1 MTICSNPHTIHLS
14 MHDLLTMLLLTF
26 MPLLIAIDPLSK
38 PPFLLALT
46 EELSAHQRNKII
58 HIAIVTAALV
68 GLAFLFF
75 GQFVLRIMGISVG
88 AFAISGGA
96 ILFVLS
102 INYITK
108 GRMVETSKQE
118 MIAIVPIGTPLIAG
132 PATIT
137 TLLVLQ
143 NEFPL
148 NIVLLSFAINLLIG
162 WIILLSGSRLIKV
175 LGEGGFK
182 AISQVFNLL
191 LAAIAV
197 TMILR
202 GLDMLGIINLV
213 S

>member
-1 MTICSNPHTIHLS
+1 
-14 MHDLLTMLLLTF
+14 MHDFLNMLLLTF

-46 EELSAHQRNKII
+46 EELSTHQRNKII

-102 INYITK
+102 INYITT

-162 WIILLSGSRLIKV
+162 WVILLSGSRLIKV

>member
-1 MTICSNPHTIHLS
+1 
-14 MHDLLTMLLLTF
+14 MHDLLDMLLLTF

-58 HIAIVTAALV
+58 HIAIGTAALV

-148 NIVLLSFAINLLIG
+148 NIVLLSFAINLLIS

-191 LAAIAV
+191 LAAIAI

-202 GLDMLGIINLV
+202 GLDMLGIINLA

>member
-1 MTICSNPHTIHLS
+1 
-14 MHDLLTMLLLTF
+14 

-46 EELSAHQRNKII
+46 EELSTHQRNKII

-102 INYITK
+102 INYITT

-162 WIILLSGSRLIKV
+162 WVILLSGSRLIKV